1 MGLSAYFRLLRAG
14 YVLAREGAF
23 SIVDPEALP
32 PSLKFGI
39 GTARLLE
46 RPQVRRTGRVER
58 LTRALNRLGPTYV
71 KFGQTLATRPDI
83 VGAEIALDLAT
94 LQDAMEPFD
103 AALVPKILSD
113 ALKEKAADLLEISP
127 PIAVA

>member
-1 MGLSAYFRLLRAG
+1 MGIAAYFRLARAG

-23 SIVDPEALP
+23 SIIDPAALP
-32 PSLKFGI
+32 PALKAAI
-39 GTARLLE
+39 GVARLLE
-46 RPQVRRTGRVER
+46 RPAVRRTGRVER

-83 VGAEIALDLAT
+83 VGPEIAADLAS

-103 AALVPKILSD
+103 
-113 ALKEKAADLLEISP
+113 
-127 PIAVA
+127 